1 MAHPPCGT
9 HHARPCGVDLRT
21 VSPTLRQARTESSSV
36 QPMALNL
43 QEVEVLSKGSAG
55 KVVESGCESGFL
67 ASRTLSIF
75 LLPMLCGIQD
85 LSSQTRD

>member
-9 HHARPCGVDLRT
+9 HHARPCGVDLCT
-21 VSPTLRQARTESSSV
+21 VSPTLGQARTESSSM

-55 KVVESGCESGFL
+55 KVVEPGCESGFL